1 MNSLVLETEPAAGV
15 AQLTLNRPEQR
26 NALDAALIGALA
38 AALARQTARSAIR
51 VVLLAGA
58 GSSFCAGADMNS
70 MIALGR
76 GPRAENLTDA
86 AGLAHLL
93 RALRESP
100 KPVIACVH
108 GPAFGGGVGLAAAS
122 DIAIASTAAR
132 FRLPEVQ
139 LGLVPAVI
147 SPYVIEAIGARHA
160 RRYFLSAESLSA
172 ERARDIGLVHE
183 VVAPESLLPTAL
195 AIAAEVRQAGPEAL
209 AAAKALIAEVAAATL
224 DARLALRTAEILAT
238 LRASGEGQEGLAA
251 ALARR
256 APSWRG

>member
-1 MNSLVLETEPAAGV
+1 MNARVLETEPASGV

-26 NALDAALIGALA
+26 NALDAALIEELV
-38 AALARQTARSAIR
+38 AALARQLARGATR

-70 MIALGR
+70 MLALGR
-76 GPRAENLTDA
+76 GTQAENVADA
-86 AGLAHLL
+86 ARLADLL
-93 RALRESP
+93 RAVRESP
-100 KPVIACVH
+100 KPVIACVN

-139 LGLVPAVI
+139 LGLTPAVI
-147 SPYVIEAIGARHA
+147 SPYVIEAIGVRHA
-160 RRYFLSAESLSA
+160 RRYFLSAEAISA

-183 VVAPESLLPTAL
+183 VVAPEALLPTAL
-195 AIAAEVRQAGPEAL
+195 AIAAEVKQAGPEAL
-209 AAAKALIAEVAAATL
+209 AAAKALIAEVAATTP

-238 LRASGEGQEGLAA
+238 LRAGAAAQEGLAA

-256 APSWRG
+256 APAWRV